1 MNVSLEKTIIVL
13 VVISFI
19 FASANSFILHVPFI
33 TREEAIE
40 ISRRTEL
47 VQSYME
53 DADYYWLVEGA
64 VRYLNQTTVN
74 RAREEAPWLRDI
86 YPKDGSVWIVEWSF
100 RWERFPGGVIVG
112 HVIDAETGQILD
124 EGALHLR

>member
-1 MNVSLEKTIIVL
+1 MNVSIEKTIIVL

-40 ISRRTEL
+40 TSRRTEL

-53 DADYYWLVEGA
+53 TADDHFVKAG
-64 VRYLNQTTVN
+64 YLNRTQVN
-74 RAREEAPWLRDI
+74 KVREENPYFQER
-86 YPKDGSVWIVEWSF
+86 YPKDSSVWIVSWYIHPKGAGSVTIM
-100 RWERFPGGVIVG
+100 VI
-112 HVIDAETGQILD
+112 HIIDAETGQIWR
-124 EGALHLR
+124 EEHGSAR